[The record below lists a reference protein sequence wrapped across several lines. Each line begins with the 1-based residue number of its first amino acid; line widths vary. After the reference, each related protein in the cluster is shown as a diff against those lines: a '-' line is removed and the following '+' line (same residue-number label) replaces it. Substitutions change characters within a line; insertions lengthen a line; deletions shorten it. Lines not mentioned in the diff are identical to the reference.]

1 MATVALAMAS
11 IQSTERLPYN
21 LSRGW
26 TFYLQ
31 MLVILVEV
39 LLTLAAGY
47 DFVLSRR
54 LGGDPT
60 FYSRDPSGSN
70 ALTYSNPSFKDDA
83 GRGVTAVGGGGGRP
97 GSSNGSSST
106 SSSSLNSSTLSNH
119 SVRMAPNGNKH
130 NHHHQNSSSNGSRV
144 HNASS
149 TSRSPSGRSSP
160 HKVRPGKFPKSFF
173 FFLFFLRGEFVGVV
187 DR

>member
-1 MATVALAMAS
+1 MISLKQNQLFDNFFWYPALMATVALAMAS
-11 IQSTERLPYN
+11 IQSTERLPYY

-31 MLVILVEV
+31 MLVIVVEV
-39 LLTLAAGY
+39 LLSLAAGY

-83 GRGVTAVGGGGGRP
+83 GRGVTAVGGGRP
-97 GSSNGSSST
+97 GSANGSTT
-106 SSSSLNSSTLSNH
+106 SSSSLNSTISNP

-130 NHHHQNSSSNGSRV
+130 NHHNSSNGSRV

-149 TSRSPSGRSSP
+149 SRSPSGRSSP
-160 HKVRPGKFPKSFF
+160 HKVRPGN
-173 FFLFFLRGEFVGVV
+173 
-187 DR
+187 